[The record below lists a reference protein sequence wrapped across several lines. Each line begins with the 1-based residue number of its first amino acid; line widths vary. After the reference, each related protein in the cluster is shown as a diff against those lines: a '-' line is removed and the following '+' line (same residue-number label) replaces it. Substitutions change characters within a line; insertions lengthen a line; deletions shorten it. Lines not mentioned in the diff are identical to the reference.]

1 MRPLAEQ
8 FRDRLIRIVVP
19 QRPAALVVVHQAAA
33 LDDLCNLLADCT
45 VAKQLMRAK
54 GYGDVGMS
62 MLEIA
67 QLLPPAPAPSMTPST
82 RTRKKKR

>member
-67 QLLPPAPAPSMTPST
+67 QLLPPAPATTPST